1 MIFLPESFMI
11 QISFP
16 SAFGCQAS
24 LLILANM
31 MTENNWKII
40 DEISGLWSCC
50 GWFVVVG
57 RSHGGHGRIPTCCS
71 TAREADKVKSETY
84 QSPNSKN
91 HAGFSQ
97 VSQGVDT
104 AGASL
109 ATPKS
114 PRLHDSQLSSTKWCL
129 SSGW

>member
-1 MIFLPESFMI
+1 MI

-16 SAFGCQAS
+16 SALGCQAS

-40 DEISGLWSCC
+40 HEESGLMWSCC
-50 GWFVVVG
+50 GWFVVVVM
-57 RSHGGHGRIPTCCS
+57 RSHGAHGSIPTCCS
-71 TAREADKVKSETY
+71 TAREADKVKTETY
-84 QSPNSKN
+84 QGPNSKN

-114 PRLHDSQLSSTKWCL
+114 PRLHVSLLSWTKWCL
-129 SSGW
+129 SSGWREDQY